1 MRVRLTRKLAEQI
14 DGIDLR
20 GCEVGD
26 VLDLPRAEAR
36 LLLAEQWALPDT
48 GGRERARRRPVE
60 DDLEEAS

>member
-14 DGIDLR
+14 DGVDLR

-36 LLLAEQWALPDT
+36 LLLAERWAVADT
-48 GGRERARRRPVE
+48 GGREPARRRLVE
-60 DDLEEAS
+60 DDWEEAS